1 MKRLCFVEYDMTVIG
16 GVEQVTTSLA
26 NAFCD
31 EYEVYIYMVFLE
43 KGKMYRMIW
52 IREFIIGLNW
62 QKTAEFESELQVYLN
77 HLKIISKRIK

>member
-31 EYEVYIYMVFLE
+31 EYEVYIYGIFG

-62 QKTAEFESELQVYLN
+62 QEDCR
-77 HLKIISKRIK
+77 IRKRITSVFKPFKNYIKENK